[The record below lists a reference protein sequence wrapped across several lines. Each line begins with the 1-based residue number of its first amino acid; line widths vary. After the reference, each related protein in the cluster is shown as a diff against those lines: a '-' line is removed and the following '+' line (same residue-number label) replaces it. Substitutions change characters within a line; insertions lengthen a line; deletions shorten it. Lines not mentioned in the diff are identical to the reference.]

1 MEKPL
6 IYQDCAIEF
15 VTVSAEYCKFLESL
29 ETIDRPLFMDRAL
42 CLLSLLYLKAR
53 LCPAMTEP
61 GEEEPQHFVSESD
74 YDAISSGV
82 LALLGTD
89 DSYLDVMV
97 EDFRYSDQP
106 VVCSIAENMA
116 DIYQELAD
124 LCANYR
130 SAEQEQMGD
139 ALHDALFTFR
149 EHWGQKVLNTQRAL
163 HILSNE
169 SE

>member
-15 VTVSAEYCKFLESL
+15 VTVSAEYCKFLEGLQELDRSL
-29 ETIDRPLFMDRAL
+29 FIDRAL

-53 LCPAMTEP
+53 LCPAVIEP
-61 GEEEPQHFVSESD
+61 EEDEPQHFVAEED
-74 YDAISSGV
+74 YNAITASV
-82 LALLGTD
+82 LAQLGTD

-106 VVCSIAENMA
+106 VVCSISENMA

-130 SAEQEQMGD
+130 SAD
-139 ALHDALFTFR
+139 AELMLPALRYTLYTFR

-163 HILSNE
+163 HVLANE
-169 SE
+169 TE